1 MAILI
6 VGSLRTSP
14 TDSLDIHANLLPF
27 HLMVDKVHFQAA
39 LRLATL
45 SILHPLHKLVHQAAR
60 RFVKRH
66 HSPLHELMYRFKLK
80 LNLMETIAAVR
91 QGSKWEHNVAI
102 RMADSKEK
110 AKEGDLAEQTHIR
123 CTQMDLA
130 SRAT

>member
-1 MAILI
+1 
-6 VGSLRTSP
+6 
-14 TDSLDIHANLLPF
+14 
-27 HLMVDKVHFQAA
+27 
-39 LRLATL
+39 
-45 SILHPLHKLVHQAAR
+45 
-60 RFVKRH
+60 
-66 HSPLHELMYRFKLK
+66 MYRFKLK

-102 RMADSKEK
+102 RMPDSKEK